1 MVGALLLQL
10 PLEVAGQAPPVPA
23 VADSATAAS
32 PAMAAA
38 QASAPPVGIV
48 LGIGWG
54 MRQDDCIGCAEAAN
68 TDSFSGHLSI
78 TRPLLAGV
86 GVGLD
91 ASVWQRGHPAPAG
104 AVRPDDGG
112 GDAGDGAD
120 PPGLTNR
127 LANLSVVFS
136 YQAGVL
142 YLRGGVGG
150 AFGWAD
156 MVEDDGNGGGIIAT
170 ASGKGVGFTAGGGLL
185 LPVAGKLG
193 LAFYANWNYGTYD
206 LTSPT
211 AVVARDVT
219 HEYLEL
225 GVGIAF
231 R

>member
-1 MVGALLLQL
+1 
-10 PLEVAGQAPPVPA
+10 
-23 VADSATAAS
+23 
-32 PAMAAA
+32 MAAA
-38 QASAPPVGIV
+38 SASGPPVSIV

-54 MRQDDCIGCAEAAN
+54 MRQDDCIGCAEAQN
-68 TDSFSGHLSI
+68 TDSFSGHLAL
-78 TRPLLAGV
+78 TKPLVAGL

-104 AVRPDDGG
+104 ATRPGDGSG
-112 GDAGDGAD
+112 AAGDGAD
-120 PPGLTNR
+120 SPRLTNR

-136 YQAGVL
+136 YQAGYL

-150 AFGWAD
+150 ALGWAD
-156 MVEDDGNGGGIIAT
+156 LVEDDGNGGAVIAT

-185 LPVAGKLG
+185 LPVAGNLG
-193 LAFYANWNYGTYD
+193 LAFYANWNYGKYD

-211 AVVARDVT
+211 AVVARDAT
-219 HEYLEL
+219 HDYLEL